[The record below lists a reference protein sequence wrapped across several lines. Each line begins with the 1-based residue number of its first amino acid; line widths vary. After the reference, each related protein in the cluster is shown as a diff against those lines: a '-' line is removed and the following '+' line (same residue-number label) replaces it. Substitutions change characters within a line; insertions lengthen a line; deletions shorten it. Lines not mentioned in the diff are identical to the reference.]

1 VNNETSRVVGIYA
14 ALKEKLARLPFVYYV
29 LPPITWM
36 LLIFVFSAQSTL
48 PRAADSL
55 LDLLI
60 KKGLHMLAYAIL
72 LLLWHRALAAKP
84 RAFAPLAVAW
94 VLTVLY
100 AASDEF
106 HQTFVPGR
114 SGRALDVVV
123 DASGASLAV
132 LSIWL
137 ARRRS

>member
-1 VNNETSRVVGIYA
+1 VNNEIGKVVVIYEA
-14 ALKEKLARLPFVYYV
+14 VKEKLARLPFVYYV
-29 LPPITWM
+29 LPPVTWM
-36 LLIFVFSAQSTL
+36 LLIFLFSAQSTL
-48 PRAADSL
+48 PHAADSL

-60 KKGLHMLAYAIL
+60 KKGLHMLSYAIL
-72 LLLWHRALAAKP
+72 LLLWYRALSAKP
-84 RAFAPLAVAW
+84 RAFAPLVVAW

-114 SGRALDVVV
+114 SGRALDVIV